1 MKQWK
6 LLAKKIAPILAPT
19 LSRPPWLYYLQWF
32 EIYLAMLQGKGAGIG
47 WDLQSEVHAALKIVP
62 KVNPVIFDV
71 GANVGMWTKLFLEK
85 RPDAQ
90 IFLFEPDPACRAAI
104 ANLGLPNARVITA
117 AVGRRKETGVL
128 YTPCPTHTTASL
140 YPRKDTAA
148 QNVTF
153 SQIEVPIVCI
163 DEVLEEFQIEVVDFM
178 KMDIEGAELD
188 ALHGATSSLRAGKIR
203 AIAFEF
209 GCGNVNSRTYLRD
222 FWDLLIPFHFSMF
235 RITPGGALMP
245 IVEYSEELE
254 YFKDVSNYVAL
265 RSGA

>member
-6 LLAKKIAPILAPT
+6 LVAKKIAPILAPT
-19 LSRPPWLYYLQWF
+19 LSRPPWLYYLQWV
-32 EIYLAMLQGKGAGIG
+32 EIYLAILQGKGAGIG
-47 WDLQSEVHAALKIVP
+47 WDLKSEVHAALKLVP

-71 GANVGMWTKLFLEK
+71 GANVGMWTKLFLQK

-104 ANLGLPNARVITA
+104 ASLGLSNTRVITA

-128 YTPCPTHTTASL
+128 HTPRPTDHIASL
-140 YPRKDTAA
+140 YPRKDTVA

-163 DEVLEEFQIEVVDFM
+163 DDVVEEFQIEVIDFM
-178 KMDIEGAELD
+178 KIDIEGAELD
-188 ALHGATSSLRAGKIR
+188 ALHGATASLRAGKIR

-209 GCGNVNSRTYLRD
+209 GCGNVNSRTFLRD
-222 FWDLLIPFHFSMF
+222 FWHLLIPFQFSMF
-235 RITPGGALMP
+235 RITPGGALVP
-245 IVEYSEELE
+245 IAEYSEELE